1 MNSKLG
7 NRDSLNMNS
16 TLDDINEF
24 NFIFLGVIM
33 ALWLYRRMS
42 LFKGCA

>member
-16 TLDDINEF
+16 TLDDIKEF

-33 ALWLYRRMS
+33 VLWLYRRMS